1 MSNLRKEMGE
11 DKWKQYQ
18 SKRNSLKVFL
28 WRKMAKIKL
37 IEYKG
42 GECEIC
48 RYNKEIPAAYD
59 FHHLDPEQK
68 DFNIGFKGRTY
79 SIDRMKKEVDKCK
92 LLCAN
97 CHREIHFIDFKK
109 NYENKKDELEKFK
122 GIIE

>member
-1 MSNLRKEMGE
+1 MRSLRKEMGE
-11 DKWKQYQ
+11 VKWKEYQ
-18 SKRNSLKVFL
+18 RRRNILKVFL
-28 WRKMAKIKL
+28 WRKSAKIKL

-48 RYNKEIPAAYD
+48 GYDKKMPSVYD
-59 FHHLDPEQK
+59 FHHIDPEQK

-79 SIDRMKKEVDKCK
+79 SIARMKKEVDKCL

-109 NYENKKDELEKFK
+109 NYEYKKEELERFK